1 LSNLELAMIGNCSI
15 AALLDEQA
23 RIVWGCFPRFD
34 GDPMFCSLLRKEDAE
49 GGFFAIDLAGQV
61 TASQSYRRNTAIVET
76 VLTAEDGSAV
86 RITDF
91 APRFKDR
98 GRTFRPMM
106 LVRRIEPLSG
116 RPRITVRMRPLY
128 NYGASGPEITQGSN
142 HIRYVTPGLT
152 LRLTTDAP
160 LAYIREERSYTLDRP
175 VTLLLG
181 PDEPLPVGIGESGRE
196 YFERTEEYWFEWCR
210 YLALPFEWQQEVI
223 RAAITLKLSNYEETG
238 AIVAAVTTS
247 IPEAPGTSR
256 NWDYRFCWLRDS
268 YFVVHA
274 LNRLGVT
281 RTMEG
286 YLRFLLN
293 AATLDGVED
302 LQPVF
307 GIAQEKALD
316 EWEAPAL
323 EGYRGMGPVR
333 AGNLAYQ
340 QIQNDGY
347 GHVVLAATQSF
358 FDARLR
364 RPGDAALFEQLEA
377 LGNKAVTKWNQ
388 PDAGPWEYRS
398 RASVHTFS
406 SILCWAACDR
416 LAKIAKRLGMIERS
430 QYWKGHATAIRE
442 AVLAR
447 AWNGSRGL
455 MAATFDGG
463 ELDASLLLMGELGFL
478 PYDDPRYTGTVA
490 AIEKA
495 LRRGWHLHRYIA
507 EDDFGAPSTAFNVCS
522 FWFID
527 ALAGMGRREEARE
540 HFAEMLRAR
549 TRLGLLSEDLD
560 PATGELWGN
569 FPQTYSMVGLINSAL
584 LLSKKWEEA
593 F

>member
-1 LSNLELAMIGNCSI
+1 LSNLELAMIGNCNI
-15 AALLDEQA
+15 AALLDERA

-34 GDPMFCSLLRKEDAE
+34 GDPLFCALLKREDADT
-49 GGFFAIDLAGQV
+49 GFFEIGLDGMARSEQA
-61 TASQSYRRNTAIVET
+61 YRRNTAIIET
-76 VLTAEDGSAV
+76 VLAADDGSAV

-91 APRFKDR
+91 APRFKDK

-106 LVRRIEPLSG
+106 LVRRIEPLAG
-116 RPRITVRMRPLY
+116 RPRITLRMRPLCGH
-128 NYGASGPEITQGSN
+128 GAATPEITQGSN
-142 HIRYVTPGLT
+142 HLRYVTPGLA
-152 LRLTTDAP
+152 LRLTTDVP
-160 LAYIREERSYTLDRP
+160 LAYIREERSFTLDRP
-175 VTLLLG
+175 LTVILG
-181 PDEPLPVGIGESGRE
+181 PDETLAAGIAESGRDF
-196 YFERTEEYWFEWCR
+196 FERTEEYWFEWCR
-210 YLALPFEWQQEVI
+210 YLALPFEWQAEVI

-238 AIVAAVTTS
+238 AIVAALTTS

-286 YLRFLLN
+286 YLRFLIN
-293 AATLDGVED
+293 VATMDCVED

-307 GIAQEKALD
+307 GITQERPLD
-316 EWEAPAL
+316 EWEASTL

-333 AGNLAYQ
+333 IGNLAYQ

-364 RPGDAALFEQLEA
+364 RPGDVSLFEQLEV
-377 LGNKAVTKWNQ
+377 LGEKAAAKWNQ

-406 SILCWAACDR
+406 AVLCWAACDR
-416 LAKIAKRLGMIERS
+416 LGKIADRLNLTYRSAYWSEHADTIRGEILRHSWNAKRGI
-430 QYWKGHATAIRE
+430 
-442 AVLAR
+442 V
-447 AWNGSRGL
+447 
-455 MAATFDGG
+455 AATFGG
-463 ELDASLLLMGELGFL
+463 EALDASLLLMGELGFL
-478 PYDDPRYTGTVA
+478 PYDDRRYVGTVD

-495 LRRGWHLHRYIA
+495 LRRGKHLHRYIA

-527 ALAGMGRREEARE
+527 ALAGMGRVEEARE
-540 HFAEMLRAR
+540 HFEEMLRAR
-549 TRLGLLSEDLD
+549 TKLGLLSEDLD
-560 PATGELWGN
+560 PVTGELWGN
-569 FPQTYSMVGLINSAL
+569 FPQTYSMVGLINSAM
-584 LLSKKWEEA
+584 LLSRRWEGA

>member
-1 LSNLELAMIGNCSI
+1 LSNLELAMIGNCNI
-15 AALLDEQA
+15 AALLDERA

-34 GDPMFCSLLRKEDAE
+34 GDPMFCSLLKQDDADAGFFEIALDGMTDAE
-49 GGFFAIDLAGQV
+49 Q
-61 TASQSYRRNTAIVET
+61 TYRRNTAIVET
-76 VLTAEDGSAV
+76 VLTAADGSAIRV
-86 RITDF
+86 TDF

-106 LVRRIEPLSG
+106 LVRRIEPLAG
-116 RPRITVRMRPLY
+116 RPRIMLRMRPLY
-128 NYGASGPEITQGSN
+128 SHGAATPEITQGSN

-152 LRLTTDAP
+152 LRLTSDVP
-160 LAYIREERSYTLDRP
+160 LAYVREERSFNLERP
-175 VTLLLG
+175 LTVILG
-181 PDEPLPVGIGESGRE
+181 PDETLPAGIAETGRD

-286 YLRFLLN
+286 YLRFLIN
-293 AATLDGVED
+293 VATMDGVED

-307 GIAQEKALD
+307 GITQERELD
-316 EWEAPAL
+316 EWEAGAL

-333 AGNLAYQ
+333 IGNLAYQ

-364 RPGDAALFEQLEA
+364 RPGDVNLFEQLEV
-377 LGNKAVTKWNQ
+377 LGEKAVAKWNQ

-406 SILCWAACDR
+406 AVLCWAACDR
-416 LAKIAKRLGMIERS
+416 LGKIAERLDLTDRS
-430 QYWKGHATAIRE
+430 TYWSGHARTIRDE
-442 AVLAR
+442 TLR
-447 AWNGSRGL
+447 QAWNAERGVV
-455 MAATFDGG
+455 AAAFGG
-463 ELDASLLLMGELGFL
+463 DALDASLLLMGELGCL
-478 PYDDPRYTGTVA
+478 PYDDARYVGTVD

-495 LRRGWHLHRYIA
+495 LRRGMHLHRYIA

-527 ALAGMGRREEARE
+527 ALAGMGRMAEARE
-540 HFAEMLRAR
+540 HFEEMLRAR

-560 PATGELWGN
+560 PVTGELWGN
-569 FPQTYSMVGLINSAL
+569 FPQTYSMVGLINSAM
-584 LLSKKWEEA
+584 LLSRKWEGA

>member
-1 LSNLELAMIGNCSI
+1 MIGNCNI
-15 AALLDEQA
+15 AALLDERA

-34 GDPMFCSLLRKEDAE
+34 GDPLFCALLKREDADA
-49 GGFFAIDLAGQV
+49 GFFEIGLDGLARTDQ
-61 TASQSYRRNTAIVET
+61 AYRRNTAIVET
-76 VLTAEDGSAV
+76 VLSAADGSAI

-91 APRFKDR
+91 APRFKDK

-106 LVRRIEPLSG
+106 LVRRIEPLAG
-116 RPRITVRMRPLY
+116 RPRITLRMRPLCGHG
-128 NYGASGPEITQGSN
+128 GATPEVTQGSN
-142 HIRYVTPGLT
+142 HLRYVAPGLA
-152 LRLTTDAP
+152 LRLTTDVP
-160 LAYIREERSYTLDRP
+160 LAYIREERSFILDRP
-175 VTLLLG
+175 LTVILG
-181 PDEPLPVGIGESGRE
+181 PDETLAAGIAESGRDF
-196 YFERTEEYWFEWCR
+196 FERTEEYWFEWCR
-210 YLALPFEWQQEVI
+210 YLALPFEWQAEVI

-286 YLRFLLN
+286 YLRFLIN
-293 AATLDGVED
+293 VATMDGVED

-307 GIAQEKALD
+307 GITQERALD
-316 EWEAPAL
+316 EWEAGAL

-333 AGNLAYQ
+333 VGNLAYQ

-364 RPGDAALFEQLEA
+364 RPGDVSLFEQLEV
-377 LGNKAVTKWNQ
+377 LGEKAVAKWNQ

-406 SILCWAACDR
+406 AVLCWAACDR
-416 LAKIAKRLGMIERS
+416 LGKIAQRLELTDRS
-430 QYWKGHATAIRE
+430 AYWPSHADTIRAE
-442 AVLAR
+442 ILRR
-447 AWNGSRGL
+447 AWNAERGII
-455 MAATFDGG
+455 AATFGG
-463 ELDASLLLMGELGFL
+463 EALDASLLLMGELGFL
-478 PYDDPRYTGTVA
+478 PYDDQRYAGTVD

-495 LRRGWHLHRYIA
+495 LRRGKHLHRYIA

-527 ALAGMGRREEARE
+527 ALAGMGRVEEARE
-540 HFAEMLRAR
+540 HFEEMLRAR
-549 TRLGLLSEDLD
+549 TKLGLLSEDLD
-560 PATGELWGN
+560 PVTGELWGN
-569 FPQTYSMVGLINSAL
+569 FPQTYSMVGLINSAM
-584 LLSKKWEEA
+584 LLSRKWEGA